1 MNIDVCTCMGGG
13 GGGEGGEDCKV
24 LTEPPDK
31 QADRKEA
38 MLHSKPAPQD

>member
-1 MNIDVCTCMGGG
+1 MNIDVRACME
-13 GGGEGGEDCKV
+13 GGEGGEDCKV